1 MTCQKCRFEFCWICM
16 GDWQTHGSNTG
27 GYYKCNKYGDG
38 KDPDAEKNDM
48 SDAARAKRELDRYL
62 HYYQRFH
69 AHQEA
74 QKFAK
79 KQLKETEQRMI
90 LLQESNNDARWSDVE
105 FLKTANEQLVE
116 CRRVLKYTYVFGY
129 YFTTQAKMQRERF
142 EYHQEMLERFTEILS
157 EHSEK
162 SLEHMNRTEVVNQTR
177 VVANFLKNILKYVE
191 DGMDEA

>member
-38 KDPDAEKNDM
+38 KDPDAEKDDM